1 MDAEQQ
7 PAERAN
13 ALAERIA
20 ERLLARGE
28 TVAVAEAT
36 AGGLVTHVL
45 TNVPGSS
52 RWFLGGVVPYHR
64 AAKEHLADVAGDL
77 LDREGSVSEAVA
89 QALADGLRHRLGA
102 TWGLGETGT
111 AGPQT
116 GRRSAKPAG
125 ETWVAVAGGSAGP
138 PAAFTR
144 HVQGPDLGRV
154 ANKWAFAVA
163 ALELLAEALG

>member
-1 MDAEQQ
+1 MSVDEQ
-7 PAERAN
+7 PAERARS
-13 ALAERIA
+13 LAKRIA

-28 TVAVAEAT
+28 TLAVAEAT

-64 AAKEHLADVAGDL
+64 AAKEQLAGVPGDL
-77 LDREGSVSEAVA
+77 LDREGSVSGAVA
-89 QALADGLRHRLGA
+89 QALAAGISRRLGA

-125 ETWVAVAGGSAGP
+125 ETWIAVVGGSAGP
-138 PAAFTR
+138 PTALTR
-144 HVQGPDLGRV
+144 HVPGPDLGRV